1 MLLALDIDNTL
12 IDTRPSFT
20 RIVKELTAAHGR
32 GPGAT
37 DDDIALFKSTGMY
50 NDDWE
55 LIRAFIA
62 WRDGGRAGELVQHG
76 VDARALLADARVVPF
91 DPGEMS
97 APATALYRSGYWRN
111 ERVLVE
117 GALLHALRSH
127 HRVVA
132 CTGRDTWE
140 FERAQEL
147 LDFKFDD
154 ATTMEHAKKP
164 DPRALLR
171 LVRPDDD
178 VIVLVGDSE
187 ADRLCAERAGDA
199 LRRDVR
205 FVRVDAAHPARDVLS
220 QFV

>member
-1 MLLALDIDNTL
+1 MLVALDIDNTL

-20 RIVKELTAAHGR
+20 RIVKELS
-32 GPGAT
+32 GAS

-62 WRDGGRAGELVQHG
+62 WRDAGRPVELSQPS
-76 VDARALLADARVVPF
+76 VDFRALLAQPTIARF
-91 DPGEMS
+91 DPGDMS
-97 APATALYRSGYWRN
+97 ARATALYRSGYWRD
-111 ERVLVE
+111 ERVLVDT
-117 GALLHALRSH
+117 ALLVALRAR

-140 FERAQEL
+140 FERAREL
-147 LDFKFDD
+147 LGFTFDD

-171 LVRPDDD
+171 LARDDDD

-187 ADRLCAERAGDA
+187 ADRLCAERAREASG
-199 LRRDVR
+199 RDVR
-205 FVRVDAAHPARDVLS
+205 FVRVDDANPARDVLARLL
-220 QFV
+220 

>member
-20 RIVKELTAAHGR
+20 RIVKELS
-32 GPGAT
+32 GAS

-62 WRDGGRAGELVQHG
+62 WRDAGRPVHLISANVDVRALLVA
-76 VDARALLADARVVPF
+76 VDARF
-91 DPGEMS
+91 DPGDMS
-97 APATALYRSGYWRN
+97 AAATALYRSGYWRD
-111 ERVLVE
+111 ERILVDA
-117 GALLHALRSH
+117 ALLRGVAAR

-147 LDFKFDD
+147 LGFVFAD
-154 ATTMEHAKKP
+154 ATTMENAKKP

-171 LVRPDDD
+171 LARHDDD

-187 ADRLCAERAGDA
+187 ADRLCAERARATSD
-199 LRRDVR
+199 RDVR
-205 FVRVDAAHPARDVLS
+205 FVRVDASHPARALLAT
-220 QFV
+220 FL

>member
-20 RIVKELTAAHGR
+20 RIVKELT
-32 GPGAT
+32 GAS

-62 WRDGGRAGELVQHG
+62 WRDAGRPAALVAPNIDVHT
-76 VDARALLADARVVPF
+76 LLRDARVAPC
-91 DPGEMS
+91 DPGDMS
-97 APATALYRSGYWRN
+97 APATALYRSGYWRD
-111 ERVLVE
+111 ERVLVD
-117 GALLHALRSH
+117 ATLLHALRAR

-132 CTGRDTWE
+132 CTGRDAWE
-140 FERAQEL
+140 FARAQEL
-147 LDFKFDD
+147 LGFAFDD

-171 LVRPDDD
+171 LARDDD
-178 VIVLVGDSE
+178 DLIVLVGDSE
-187 ADRLCAERAGDA
+187 ADRLCAERARA
-199 LRRDVR
+199 SSQRDVR
-205 FVRVDAAHPARDVLS
+205 FVHVDDAEPAQRALLR
-220 QFV
+220 FVEGPADL